1 MLSYNPGRECGTCEN
16 CWLRR
21 LPTDMKIREVP
32 VEFIYD
38 LYCNVDDKS
47 LGSMH
52 NSKAELC
59 RNYVE
64 RKEVTYGY

>member
-1 MLSYNPGRECGTCEN
+1 MLTYNPGKECGTCEN

-21 LPTDMKIREVP
+21 LPVDMKIREVP

-47 LGSMH
+47 LGSTH
-52 NSKAELC
+52 NPKAVLC
-59 RNYVE
+59 RNYIE
-64 RKEVTYGY
+64 REGSKYE